1 MPMTM
6 QNPSPALKWMM
17 PIAFVVLAIAACATL
32 WFVNTLKPSSAG
44 ALVFFALWLVLP
56 HAVMTAALL
65 GLQRNGKALAH
76 CCAVAVL
83 LSVSGILFL
92 AEVIVWHPDAQGAL
106 AVLMTPILQLG
117 AFAILLPVMKWV
129 LRSQ

>member
-1 MPMTM
+1 MTM
-6 QNPSPALKWMM
+6 QKESPALKWMM

-32 WFVNTLKPSSAG
+32 WFVNMLKPSSAG

-56 HAVMTAALL
+56 YAVMTAALL
-65 GLQRNGKALAH
+65 WLRRNGKAVAH
-76 CCAVAVL
+76 CCVVAVL
-83 LSVSGILFL
+83 LSTAGILFL